1 MMGKRQGEL
10 FKHSSRSFL
19 ASQPLQSLLCDL
31 VLLSWLVGSLAG
43 WRCIMLVAGIC
54 RIFYNVPFL
63 QMRVVLCMQES
74 LPTPQKYQHQ
84 GRGHSWCSVLLL
96 FSQKKC
102 IIVEKIGVN
111 FIQPNQVRMDTVS
124 AKRQPEQA

>member
-74 LPTPQKYQHQ
+74 LPTPQKYQH
-84 GRGHSWCSVLLL
+84 SWCSVCC
-96 FSQKKC
+96 FRKKKS
-102 IIVEKIGVN
+102 IIVEKMV
-111 FIQPNQVRMDTVS
+111 
-124 AKRQPEQA
+124 